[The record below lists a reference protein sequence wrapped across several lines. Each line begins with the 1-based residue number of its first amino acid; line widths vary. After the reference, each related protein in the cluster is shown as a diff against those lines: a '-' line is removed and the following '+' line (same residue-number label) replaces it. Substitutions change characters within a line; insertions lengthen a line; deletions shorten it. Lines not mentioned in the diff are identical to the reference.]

1 MKKPVKERFLERL
14 VCVTYFLNPLLCLWP
29 LSPSPNRVFSHDVTA
44 AILVS
49 RNNKTAAML
58 VSRNNKTAAMLVSQT
73 NPVGVVSKNTFI
85 ECFYSHDKQLCKCIG
100 TKERFYIGKK
110 VQLQQDW
117 FGAQTW
123 PPFYCFETPIW
134 PPWRHVK
141 TLSALTW
148 SASMQIYWNKRNF
161 YIRKRFNSHRIGRSK
176 AISELLQASVSKR
189 G

>member
-1 MKKPVKERFLERL
+1 MQLKKRYASTQGWKKPVKKRFLERL
-14 VCVTYFLNPLLCLWP
+14 VCVAYFLNPLLCLWS
-29 LSPSPNRVFSHDVTA
+29 LSPSPSRVFSHDVTA

-49 RNNKTAAML
+49 RNNKKAAMF
-58 VSRNNKTAAMLVSQT
+58 VSRT
-73 NPVGVVSKNTFI
+73 NPVGVEL
-85 ECFYSHDKQLCKCIG
+85 ECLYSHDKQLCKCIG
-100 TKERFYIGKK
+100 TKECFYIGKK
-110 VQLQQDW
+110 VQLPQDW
-117 FGAQTW
+117 SGTQTW
-123 PPFYCFETPIW
+123 PPFYCSGTPIW

-141 TLSALTW
+141 TLSAFMW

>member
-1 MKKPVKERFLERL
+1 MRLKKRYASTQGWKKPVKEPLIDRL
-14 VCVTYFLNPLLCLWP
+14 VCVAYFLNPLLCLWP

-49 RNNKTAAML
+49 RNNETAAMF
-58 VSRNNKTAAMLVSQT
+58 VSQT
-73 NPVGVVSKNTFI
+73 NLVGVEL

-110 VQLQQDW
+110 DQLQQDW
-117 FGAQTW
+117 FGTQTW
-123 PPFYCFETPIW
+123 TPFYCFETPIW

-141 TLSALTW
+141 TLSAFTW
-148 SASMQIYWNKRNF
+148 PASMQIYWNKINF
-161 YIRKRFNSHRIGRSK
+161 YVRKRFNSHRIGRSK